1 MRHYLPAIIF
11 VLAIVL
17 YPACKKESANKTDLI
32 DPNDTIENPIDTTTV
47 IDTIIDTTVTL
58 SFCNG
63 HPELCDKKYD
73 ELVSVMTHNAHA
85 HTPVFS
91 ELAANQA
98 NSVTTQLNDGVRALT
113 FKTYYTDDAAC
124 GSQDVYV
131 YHGFAT
137 LGCTPFIDVLNEV
150 KAFMDANPNEVVTIG
165 LEGSASVSRM
175 KPVFDDAGLTP
186 MLHPQELGQAWPT
199 LGELI
204 ESGERL
210 VVFTDRG
217 VSANA
222 AVDGFQDYWSF
233 IVDNDYD
240 AQQLSDFNC
249 EWFRG
254 DPSGGLYLFNHF
266 ITKLTPQP
274 DSAQVINQRS
284 VLLTRIR
291 ECEAYKGRLPNFLH
305 VDFYNYG
312 DCLSVADELNGV
324 Q

>member
-1 MRHYLPAIIF
+1 MRFYIPAL
-11 VLAIVL
+11 LAALVIL
-17 YPACKKESANKTDLI
+17 FSPACKKEDLKSSDDPI
-32 DPNDTIENPIDTTTV
+32 DPNDTIENPIDTADTT
-47 IDTIIDTTVTL
+47 DTIIDTTVVL
-58 SFCNG
+58 SCNG

-85 HTPVFS
+85 HTPEYS
-91 ELAANQA
+91 QLAANQA

-124 GSQDVYV
+124 GAMDVYV

-165 LEGSASVSRM
+165 IEGSASVNRM
-175 KPVFDDAGLTP
+175 KPVFDAAGLTP
-186 MLHPQELGQAWPT
+186 LLHPQELGEAWPT
-199 LGELI
+199 LRELI
-204 ESGERL
+204 SSGERL

-217 VSANA
+217 LSANA

-240 AQQLSDFNC
+240 AQQLSDFDC

-254 DPSGGLYLFNHF
+254 DPNGGLYLFNHF

-274 DSAQVINQRS
+274 DSARVINQRS

-324 Q
+324 L